1 MIHNTQGYATL
12 ILETGVDLAEANA
25 QDIAIKYE
33 SPSGRRGQWAADI
46 YETTKII
53 KNFDNTDLEEFGL
66 WKVQAYF
73 TVEGK
78 NAFGARTTFEV
89 QRKVA

>member
-1 MIHNTQGYATL
+1 MVHNTQGYATL
-12 ILETGVDLAEANA
+12 ILETGVDLAAVNA
-25 QDIAIKYE
+25 ENLQIKYE
-33 SPSGRRGQWAADI
+33 SPSGTRGYWAAEI
-46 YETTKII
+46 YETTKLI
-53 KNFDNTDLEEFGL
+53 KNFENTDLQEFGL

-73 TVEGK
+73 TVSGK